1 MTTITPTPTASNRVA
16 AIQAT
21 TAKVASKAFNTDGI
35 TSDRIQTKLKTH
47 DVTGHQTQNNKTTP
61 TAAPAGQAPGDQF
74 KETSIMASPKSLLE
88 TLSDI
93 GDRIADHGKTADLTE
108 QFASANYDLLKEHHI
123 FSAMVPTALGGQGVA
138 YPDMCE
144 FLRQLAGYHPS
155 TALSFSMHQHIIAA
169 NLYNHQ
175 HGKPGQALLEKVA
188 ANELALVSTGA
199 GDWLASNGEL
209 TRTEGGYLFSGI
221 KHFASGSV
229 AGNVLV
235 TSAPFED
242 PQEGWQVFHFPV
254 PMNAEGVSV
263 LDNWHPLGMKGT
275 GSNSVKLENV
285 FVPDA
290 AIAVKRPRGDFHQMW
305 ATILPVAL
313 PLIMS
318 VYRGVAEKAQ
328 RRAMELCRNSTDP
341 VTPYL
346 LGEME
351 NALTTAQLAVDDMIR
366 IVDDFRFSNTLDT
379 VNAVVQRKTIAA
391 EACKVCVAKALEA
404 CGGFGFMQAGGIE
417 SLFRDVMASH
427 FHPLQEKRQLLF
439 TGSLA
444 QGKEPP
450 SQAF

>member
-1 MTTITPTPTASNRVA
+1 MTTKAQTISNRVPA
-16 AIQAT
+16 ADT
-21 TAKVASKAFNTDGI
+21 TTIHVIN
-35 TSDRIQTKLKTH
+35 
-47 DVTGHQTQNNKTTP
+47 QNKGLNKMNGTP
-61 TAAPAGQAPGDQF
+61 DPHN
-74 KETSIMASPKSLLE
+74 LLE
-88 TLSDI
+88 ILSGI
-93 GDRIADHGKTADLTE
+93 GSLIAEEGKAADDTE
-108 QFASANYDLLKEHHI
+108 RFASANYELLKEYRI
-123 FSAMVPTALGGQGVA
+123 FSAMVPEALGGKGIA
-138 YPDMCE
+138 YQDMCE
-144 FLRQLAGYHPS
+144 FLRQLAHYHPS

-169 NLYNHQ
+169 NIYNHQ

-188 ANELALVSTGA
+188 ANELALISTGA
-199 GDWLASNGEL
+199 GDWLASSGEL
-209 TRTEGGYLFSGI
+209 TQTEGGYLFSGV

-229 AGNVLV
+229 SGNVLV

-242 PQEGWQVFHFPV
+242 PIEGWQVFHFPV
-254 PMNAEGVSV
+254 PMSAEGVSV
-263 LDNWHPLGMKGT
+263 LDNWYPLGMKGT
-275 GSNSVKLENV
+275 GSNSVKLDKV
-285 FVPDA
+285 FVPEA
-290 AIAVKRPRGDFHQMW
+290 SVAVKRPRGDFHQMW

-318 VYRGVAEKAQ
+318 VYRGVAEKAHS
-328 RRAMELCRNSTDP
+328 RAIELCRRSSDP

-366 IVDDFRFSNTLDT
+366 IVDNFQFSNTLET
-379 VNAVVQRKTIAA
+379 VNDVVKRKTIAA
-391 EACKVCVAKALEA
+391 EACKLCVAKALEA
-404 CGGFGFMQAGGIE
+404 CGGIGFMQASGIE